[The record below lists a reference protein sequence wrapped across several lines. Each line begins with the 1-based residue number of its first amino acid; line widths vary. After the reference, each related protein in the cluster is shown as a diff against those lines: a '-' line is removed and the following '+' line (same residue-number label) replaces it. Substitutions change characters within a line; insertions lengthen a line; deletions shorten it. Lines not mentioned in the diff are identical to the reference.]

1 MERLQKA
8 AGACGI
14 ILALGLCLA
23 ASVAHAQGG
32 KVFACTSEPVEREH
46 IVGANMQN
54 GALAARVFLVRFSPT
69 HSVLQFDPAMVE
81 IWDDLRLWERPLEEA
96 LADPTVPAETRSRAG
111 SDETTMNWM
120 AYLTRY
126 HRAIAAFEA
135 VDTTQRATIDAAI
148 EHYAADLPDW
158 RRVVVTPEAYRG
170 MLVDTQRNYET
181 ERRLPAWQAF
191 LQAAH
196 AVENYVDKQAGQI
209 VTEKNVAD
217 MYTQGRR
224 DWQLRLALSR
234 DAVAEAGGADF
245 DQRLLSHYITY
256 REVSLNCAGYLY
268 REGITVGAH
277 ESMRR
282 LLGWLPVVE
291 LNGVGWHRM
300 AFDTRDW
307 GIALY
312 AAPDF
317 SVCFVS
323 IGSKREPD
331 RSMTLRDPG
340 CAGRP
345 EAADGEDLS
354 PLQARQAALFEN
366 YRVIDVARWS
376 RDWAGVSELTAGP
389 TMVRYL
395 QAQGDFFE
403 TQSTGTYDF
412 DITTVSTSTTVET
425 RGGVRTVTDG
435 VTTETQQNYEANT
448 IGITLG
454 PDEMQL
460 LYYGTTGAWR
470 CFHGLVGVGRTQLL
484 DSTFLGFRENVDRV
498 IFNTPAC
505 PGILSS
511 MFVNEREVDGLFG
524 TILAGQYM
532 KEVNGLI
539 NLLARTVIETV
550 KALETVDG

>member
-1 MERLQKA
+1 ML
-8 AGACGI
+8 
-14 ILALGLCLA
+14 
-23 ASVAHAQGG
+23 
-32 KVFACTSEPVEREH
+32 
-46 IVGANMQN
+46 N
-54 GALAARVFLVRFSPT
+54 GAQAARVFLVRFLPADSM
-69 HSVLQFDPAMVE
+69 LQFDPAMIE
-81 IWDDLRLWERPLEEA
+81 LWDDLRLWERPLEEA
-96 LADPTVPAETRSRAG
+96 LADPSVPAETRSRAG
-111 SDETTMNWM
+111 SDETTMSWM

-126 HRAIAAFEA
+126 HRAITAFEA
-135 VDTTQRATIDAAI
+135 IDTTQRATIDAAI
-148 EHYAADLPDW
+148 EHYVANLPDW
-158 RRVVVTPEAYRG
+158 RRAVVTPEAYRG
-170 MLVDTQRNYET
+170 MLVGTQRNYET

-196 AVENYVDKQAGQI
+196 AVENHVDKQAGQI
-209 VTEKNVAD
+209 VLEKNITD
-217 MYTQGRR
+217 MYMQKQR

-234 DAVAEAGGADF
+234 DAVAEVGGADF
-245 DQRLLSHYITY
+245 DQNLLSHYISY

-268 REGITVGAH
+268 REGMTVGAH

-291 LNGVGWHRM
+291 LNGADWHRVE
-300 AFDTRDW
+300 FDLRDW

-317 SVCFVS
+317 SVCFVF
-323 IGSKREPD
+323 IDAKREPG
-331 RSMTLRDPG
+331 RSMALRDPG

-345 EAADGEDLS
+345 EAADGKDLS

-376 RDWAGVSELTAGP
+376 RDWAGVPELTAGP
-389 TMVRYL
+389 TIVRYL
-395 QAQGDFFE
+395 QAKSDFFE
-403 TQSTGTYDF
+403 TQSTGTYDI

-425 RGGVRTVTDG
+425 RGGVRTVTDST
-435 VTTETQQNYEANT
+435 TTETQQNYEAST

-454 PDEMQL
+454 PDEMWL
-460 LYYGTTGAWR
+460 LYHGAAGAWR
-470 CFHGLVGVGRTQLL
+470 CFHGFVGVGRTQLL
-484 DSTFLGFRENVDRV
+484 DSTFLGFREDVDRV

-505 PGILSS
+505 PGILSN

-532 KEVNGLI
+532 KEMNGLI

-550 KALETVDG
+550 EALESVDG